1 VKVVALWQNWAAV
14 EIFILSTGVVLFNVI
29 TLKQGMPDGNNKL
42 VITLT
47 RETVRIIDSLWE
59 QLFGTWSVW

>member
-1 VKVVALWQNWAAV
+1 MKVVALWQNWAAV

-29 TLKQGMPDGNNKL
+29 TLKQAMSDGNNKL

-59 QLFGTWSVW
+59 QLFGTWSV

>member
-59 QLFGTWSVW
+59 QLFGTWSV